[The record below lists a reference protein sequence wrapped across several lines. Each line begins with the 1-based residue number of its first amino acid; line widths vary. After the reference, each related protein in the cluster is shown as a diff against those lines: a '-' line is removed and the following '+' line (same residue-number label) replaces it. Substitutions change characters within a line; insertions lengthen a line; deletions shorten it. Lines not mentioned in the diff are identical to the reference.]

1 MKLLLHLPRWCLL
14 LIWATVVILFTTLP
28 QPFPIV
34 RTLARLLGG
43 NDVGD
48 AIGHAS
54 LFGSMTLLVYWT
66 LRLRLGFSFAFWLA
80 IGSVLALS
88 TATEFSQQFTAGRTL
103 SLSDLLANWVGVLA
117 VATVVCFHIRISNR
131 QA

>member
-1 MKLLLHLPRWCLL
+1 MRLLDRFPRWFLL

-28 QPFPIV
+28 QPFPVV
-34 RTLARLLGG
+34 RTLARWLGG

-54 LFGSMTLLVYWT
+54 LFGSLTLLVYWT
-66 LRLRLGFSFAFWLA
+66 LRLRLRFAIAFWLA
-80 IGSVLALS
+80 VGSVLALS
-88 TATEFSQQFTAGRTL
+88 TATEFSQQFTDGRTL

-117 VATVVCFHIRISNR
+117 IATLISFR
-131 QA
+131 ARVSWQE